1 MPVIDA
7 HTEELIK
14 ETAMRIFFVE
24 GRLHATTQVIAKEA
38 GVNRGLIYYYF
49 KGRDELFEV
58 VFKEAIAVSRKRLR
72 ELFNSKKIS
81 FREKIREFV
90 ELSIDQ
96 NLKYPYLEMFLI
108 TEINRD
114 GSNRDGSNMNMLT
127 APGDELRNEM
137 LHGVG
142 EGLKEEIKKGHV
154 PKMSAEQFI
163 INTLSLCAYPALYK
177 PMLQQ
182 VINMDEVG
190 YQKMIQE
197 RKKLIMKVLFKDS

>member
-7 HTEELIK
+7 RTEELIK
-14 ETAMRIFFVE
+14 ETAMRIFLVE

-49 KGRDELFEV
+49 KGRDQLFEA
-58 VFKEAIAVSRKRLR
+58 VFKEAIMVNRSRIR
-72 ELFNSKKIS
+72 ELFLSKRVS

-90 ELSIDQ
+90 ELTIEQ

-114 GSNRDGSNMNMLT
+114 GSTMLV
-127 APGDELRNEM
+127 PMEDELRKEM
-137 LHGVG
+137 LRNMN
-142 EGLKEEIKKGHV
+142 EGLKEEIKKGCV
-154 PKMSAEQFI
+154 PKMSPEQFI
-163 INTLSLCAYPALYK
+163 FNVISLCAYPALNK

-182 VINMDEVG
+182 MINVDDPT
-190 YQKMIQE
+190 YLKMLQE
-197 RKKLIMKVLFKDS
+197 RKSLIMKVLFKDL